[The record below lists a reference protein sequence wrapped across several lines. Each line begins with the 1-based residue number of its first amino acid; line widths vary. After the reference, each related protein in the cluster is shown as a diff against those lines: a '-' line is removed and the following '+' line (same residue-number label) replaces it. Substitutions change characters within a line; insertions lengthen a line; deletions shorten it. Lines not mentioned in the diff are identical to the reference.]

1 MCYALSF
8 EPFLLNQLPSG
19 SWQCLETCL
28 IVTAG
33 GRGISGLQWVEDKD
47 AAKPPIENRMTLF
60 MDPSLV
66 VKKGLS

>member
-1 MCYALSF
+1 M
-8 EPFLLNQLPSG
+8 
-19 SWQCLETCL
+19 

-47 AAKPPIENRMTLF
+47 AAKPPIANRTTLF